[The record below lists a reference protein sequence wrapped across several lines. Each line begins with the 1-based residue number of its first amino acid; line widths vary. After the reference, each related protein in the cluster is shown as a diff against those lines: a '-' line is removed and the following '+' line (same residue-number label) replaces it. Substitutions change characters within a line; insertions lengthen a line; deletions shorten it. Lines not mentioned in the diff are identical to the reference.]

1 MSRERI
7 LEWLQSI
14 PSAADPQHLPEVSC
28 FGSYTQFR
36 GFLISKHFIC
46 YAWLPTKEEMDILS
60 LSIFQHDRG
69 LTFDPDTSQANT
81 STTSQQQREF
91 TQKQCEEECQQT
103 HKSQRLHHRLPSPAM
118 HRQTRISTPVILTSS
133 QQSTARALSI
143 SSIQSISKTDASI
156 SAQLHDHLTLHR
168 RHKSESP
175 LPEVPSDPELPS
187 FTPKKP
193 ALPGNRV
200 PKQPLRSDASDPLPQ
215 SVLKHSSSVQES
227 PRRVLLS
234 SHHSSPSSLHKMKK
248 VFSVT
253 EPSLSE
259 LTSREPNLQLLG
271 QKHGEEVLTDVVSLS
286 CSPDSTEPISASEGN
301 GAGQRRLESE
311 SLSTP
316 TACDKQFT
324 LAPSESLAPPTDDT
338 LLQTAATTLDSSE
351 DPCAPLSSV
360 ELATLSL
367 QVLDI
372 LPQLAIYLGIDY
384 SEYESITAEEPSQ
397 QRQSMAVGNDIE
409 FIDCQH

>member
-14 PSAADPQHLPEVSC
+14 PSGAHPHHLPEVSY
-28 FGSYTQFR
+28 FGTYTQFR
-36 GFLISKHFIC
+36 GFLINRHFIC
-46 YAWLPTKEEMDILS
+46 YAWLPTKEKVDILS

-69 LTFDPDTSQANT
+69 LISDPDTSQANT

-143 SSIQSISKTDASI
+143 SSLQSISKTDASI

-168 RHKSESP
+168 RQKSESP
-175 LPEVPSDPELPS
+175 LPEVPSVPELPS
-187 FTPKKP
+187 FTPKRP

-215 SVLKHSSSVQES
+215 SVLKHSSSVQEY

-234 SHHSSPSSLHKMKK
+234 LHHSSPSSLHKMKK

-259 LTSREPNLQLLG
+259 LTSREPNLHLLG

-286 CSPDSTEPISASEGN
+286 CSPDSTEPISASEN
-301 GAGQRRLESE
+301 DAGQRRLESE

-316 TACDKQFT
+316 TACDKLFT

-384 SEYESITAEEPSQ
+384 SEYESVTAEEPSP